1 MFRVFLQQQSRS
13 DTKKEALEA
22 VTIVETPASHCCRW
36 CCWLR
41 RDSLWP
47 AHPRRCLGIHL
58 SDEVERRFYKNRY
71 RSKKK
76 TFARYAKNLASSH
89 TQIRKTD
96 LSQKTAHHRTELNK
110 KIYRIGLASDD
121 ANALTE
127 SDVTKKFITSM
138 GGFPHYGIVS
148 QRYLTTKKWRE
159 TVDVHGRAICA
170 ALIHFRSLVH
180 REFYDPPEF
189 INIRRILRTR
199 ANIFPVNAQITS
211 IGKEASE
218 NDRLE
223 VLRLNIFD
231 DHPDLFAGLLMED
244 FALDSKGTFSEDGL
258 LRVGEHGL
266 EGFMAMVDT
275 ILDVLPI
282 AHESYYPLLKLFGD
296 LCQQLGNRMSNY
308 NKNYAKKKEAGD
320 KDKKAQDTGERKPKS
335 GYSTRSGRGS
345 QESDS
350 ASSDYE
356 SVHEFKPNPKPRK
369 RPAPRPAPRPAHSGT
384 PLYKKRKTEPKP
396 PPKTFYSTFAQL
408 EQAAS
413 DLEFTYLLQSAVNS
427 FPHPIPERR
436 KSWKEDFEHI
446 KDDKKCW
453 RRVTM
458 IVSRRTLYYHLNHN
472 GLSTARQISL
482 NHPLAGSAIVMGHLE
497 GLNIHDSLWRVD
509 AVGVIVREESTR
521 FMDGNEKLR
530 PWGFYVHGCVDGH
543 SRLIVY
549 LVCCNNKRS
558 ATVEALWMAAVAKF
572 GWPSRGRG
580 DFGKEN
586 NGVER
591 RMIQHWGDEERITR
605 RTWLSVGRA
614 MPTRRE
620 HNATGEGG

>member
-1 MFRVFLQQQSRS
+1 MTTQLRPGETFICGRRGGTL
-13 DTKKEALEA
+13 A
-22 VTIVETPASHCCRW
+22 VYASE
-36 CCWLR
+36 
-41 RDSLWP
+41 P
-47 AHPRRCLGIHL
+47 P
-58 SDEVERRFYKNRY
+58 
-71 RSKKK
+71 K
-76 TFARYAKNLASSH
+76 TFAVGPNGLEVVIHVLYYFRRFIIGSLCNLA
-89 TQIRKTD
+89 
-96 LSQKTAHHRTELNK
+96 
-110 KIYRIGLASDD
+110 
-121 ANALTE
+121 
-127 SDVTKKFITSM
+127 
-138 GGFPHYGIVS
+138 VS
-148 QRYLTTKKWRE
+148 EVKKWRE

-356 SVHEFKPNPKPRK
+356 SVYEFKPSPSLIMQICCGKLRFICQLKRNGTHSVAQSPVLLQGLLTRNARTFPDPKPRK

-458 IVSRRTLYYHLNHN
+458 VYCFAADTLLSSEPQRTFH
-472 GLSTARQISL
+472 STPSIHRHFRNSNEALDELVAEISL